1 MRIQTYERAL
11 IAVALLVTALIP
23 ATAQDAHYRVIFRDK
38 GPESYAPGTP
48 AYDTLIAQFSPKAL
62 QRRSRMGMDPLVD
75 STDAM
80 VYGPYVLEVRRVTPR
95 IVLSLPWFNSVVVQ
109 CPQSDSAQLAA
120 LSCVA
125 SVQPVSRRG
134 YQPLADISCDPP
146 VYGSDDIQHRVL
158 QTPPLHNGGV
168 YGTGVLLGVIDTGF
182 RWKSMS
188 TLSQHLKVIEEY
200 DLIQG
205 DSTTDNDTLDPQS
218 QDAHGSAVLSLLG
231 GWQHDSLIGVAPFAS
246 YILAKTEDMRYEQR
260 IEEETYA
267 AAVMKLESRGVDIIT
282 SSLGY
287 RLFDEGQDSTL
298 YSDLDGSTTWASRA
312 LNIAASRG
320 VLCVTSAGND
330 GPAGRSIITPADA
343 DSVMTIGALAQD
355 GVSPW
360 MKSSWGPT
368 AKGRQKPDFATPGV
382 QIRCQGPDGNFSR
395 QSGTSL
401 SAPIFAGG
409 LALLRELYPSASPWQ
424 IREVLRQSAQRG
436 TAVDTVAGFGSPDLT
451 SAARLLGPSL
461 GPPVISTRDAKQS
474 VIVAVYT
481 SSPVRAQLILRD
493 PITGATSV
501 SVGTRIED
509 PWYVFPI
516 ESQQLFRDQMDARI
530 VVATADTL
538 MSASYPRD
546 TSWFSVPR
554 NALVVPCG
562 VRLPGSV
569 TSIETSSMSSGARI
583 ANHPLHS
590 GQQCFTIVG
599 TIPPDVQPVIMH
611 ATTRQLVPSRI
622 TNHSSEETS
631 ICVEVPLY
639 RGVYIISYTT
649 ASQNITIP
657 MLVR

>member
-1 MRIQTYERAL
+1 MRIQTYERAF
-11 IAVALLVTALIP
+11 IAVALLVTALVP
-23 ATAQDAHYRVIFRDK
+23 MNAQDVHYRVIFRDK

-48 AYDTLIAQFSPKAL
+48 AYSLLIAQFSPKAL
-62 QRRSRMGMDPLVD
+62 ERRSRMGMDPVVD

-80 VYGPYVLEVRRVTPR
+80 VYGPYVREVRRVTPG
-95 IVLSLPWFNSVVVQ
+95 IVLTLPWFNSIIVE
-109 CPQSDSAQLAA
+109 CPQSDSVQLAA
-120 LSCVA
+120 LPCVA

-134 YQPLADISCDPP
+134 YQPLVDISCDPP

-182 RWKSMS
+182 RWKAMS
-188 TLSQHLKVIEEY
+188 TLSQHLKVIEEF
-200 DLIQG
+200 DFIQG
-205 DSTTDNDTLDPQS
+205 DSTTNNDTLDPQS
-218 QDAHGSAVLSLLG
+218 QDAHGSVVLSVLG
-231 GWQHDSLIGVAPFAS
+231 GWQHDSLIGIAPFAS
-246 YILAKTEDMRYEQR
+246 YILAKTEDMRYERR
-260 IEEETYA
+260 IEEEAYA

-287 RLFDEGQDSTL
+287 RFFDEGQDSTL
-298 YSDLDGSTTWASRA
+298 YSDLDGSTTWAARA
-312 LNIAASRG
+312 INIAASRG

-343 DSVMTIGALAQD
+343 DSVITIGALTPD

-360 MKSSWGPT
+360 SRSSWGPT
-368 AKGRQKPDFATPGV
+368 AKGRQKPEFATPGV
-382 QIRCQGPDGNFSR
+382 RILCQDPEGNFSR

-409 LALLRELYPSASPWQ
+409 LALLRELYPTASPWE
-424 IREVLRQSAQRG
+424 IREALRQSAQRG
-436 TAVDTVAGFGSPDLT
+436 SAMDTVAGYGSPDLT

-474 VIVAVYT
+474 VMVAVYA
-481 SSPVRAQLILRD
+481 SAPLRAQLILRD
-493 PITGATSV
+493 PITGATST

-509 PWYVFPI
+509 PWYAFPI
-516 ESQQLFRDQMDARI
+516 EPQQLFRDQMDARI
-530 VVATADTL
+530 VVTTADTS

-546 TSWFSVPR
+546 TSWFKVPR

-569 TSIETSSMSSGARI
+569 TSIETASLSGPTRV
-583 ANHPLHS
+583 ANHPLNS

-611 ATTRQLVPSRI
+611 ATTREHVPCRI
-622 TNHSSEETS
+622 TSFLPEETS
-631 ICVEVPLY
+631 ICTDVPLY
-639 RGVYIISYTT
+639 RGVYIISYAT
-649 ASQNITIP
+649 ASNNITIP